1 VVTRKTC
8 LMLAVVLVLA
18 LASSV
23 WGSQANTVTTD
34 VVVIGAGGAGLTAAI
49 TAKEAGAD
57 VVVVEKMMIIGGNT
71 LRATG
76 GLNAAG
82 TAYQKEAGIEDSPDV
97 HYEDTMKGGRNENV
111 PELVRAMV
119 DNAAEAV
126 EWLNNLGA
134 NLIQVNLSGGSTNAR
149 SHAPEGGGAVGPAVV
164 MTLQKAAQKRGIE
177 VLTQTKATEILVED
191 GQVAG
196 IRCETKDGDLVV
208 QAKAVVIATGGYG
221 ANPDMVV
228 KYRPDLEGFA
238 TTNHPGATG
247 DGIDMA
253 IRVGAATCQ
262 IGSIQTHPTVVPVR
276 GIMITEAV
284 RGQGAILIN
293 REGKRFIDEL
303 QTRDVVSEA
312 ILAQEGGSAFLV
324 FDQGVRERLKAI
336 EDYANQELLTEAD
349 SVQELGDKLGV
360 PGAALVDT
368 LAAYNKFV
376 ADKSDPDCGRQ
387 HLDYELS
394 KAPYYAVE
402 VTPAVHH
409 TMGGLAI
416 NTKAEV
422 LDENGK
428 AIPGLYAAGEVT
440 GGVHGANRLGGN
452 AVADIIVFGRIA
464 GVEAAAF
471 SGQ

>member
-1 VVTRKTC
+1 MIRKTSLMLTLILVVT
-8 LMLAVVLVLA
+8 LIGYA
-18 LASSV
+18 
-23 WGSQANTVTTD
+23 WGSPAKTINTD
-34 VVVIGAGGAGLTAAI
+34 VVVVGAGGAGLTAAI

-82 TAYQKEAGIEDSPDV
+82 TVYQDKAGIKDSPDV
-97 HYEDTMKGGRNENV
+97 HYEDTMKGGRYENV
-111 PELVRAMV
+111 PELVRTMV
-119 DNAAEAV
+119 DNAAAAV
-126 EWLNNLGA
+126 EWLNDLGA

-164 MTLQKAAQKRGIE
+164 MTLQNAAKERGIE
-177 VLTQTKATEILVED
+177 VLTQTKAAEVLVEG

-196 IRCETKDGDLVV
+196 IRCETKDGELIVK
-208 QAKAVVIATGGYG
+208 AKAVVIATGGYG

-228 KYRPDLEGFA
+228 KYRPDLKGFA

-253 IRVGAATCQ
+253 IRIGAATCQ
-262 IGSIQTHPTVVPVR
+262 IGSIQTHPTVVPVS

-336 EDYANQELLTEAD
+336 EDYANQGLLTEAG
-349 SVQELGDKLGV
+349 SLQELGTNSAY
-360 PGAALVDT
+360 PGKSWPRRLLDT
-368 LAAYNKFV
+368 TNSSLTN
-376 ADKSDPDCGRQ
+376 P
-387 HLDYELS
+387 
-394 KAPYYAVE
+394 
-402 VTPAVHH
+402 T
-409 TMGGLAI
+409 
-416 NTKAEV
+416 
-422 LDENGK
+422 
-428 AIPGLYAAGEVT
+428 
-440 GGVHGANRLGGN
+440 
-452 AVADIIVFGRIA
+452 RIA
-464 GVEAAAF
+464 DANTWIM
-471 SGQ
+471 SSTRLPTTRLK

>member
-1 VVTRKTC
+1 MIRKTSLMLTLILVVT
-8 LMLAVVLVLA
+8 LIGYA
-18 LASSV
+18 
-23 WGSQANTVTTD
+23 WGSPAKTINTD
-34 VVVIGAGGAGLTAAI
+34 VVVVGAGGAGLTAAI

-82 TAYQKEAGIEDSPDV
+82 TVYQDKAGIKDSPDV
-97 HYEDTMKGGRNENV
+97 HYEDTMKGGRYENV
-111 PELVRAMV
+111 PELVRTMV
-119 DNAAEAV
+119 DNAAAAV
-126 EWLNNLGA
+126 EWLNDLGA

-164 MTLQKAAQKRGIE
+164 MTLQNAAKERGIE
-177 VLTQTKATEILVED
+177 VLTQTKAAEVLVEG

-196 IRCETKDGDLVV
+196 IRCETKDGELIVK
-208 QAKAVVIATGGYG
+208 AKAVVIATGGYG

-228 KYRPDLEGFA
+228 KYRPDLKGFA

-253 IRVGAATCQ
+253 IRIGAATCQ
-262 IGSIQTHPTVVPVR
+262 IGSIQTHPTVVPVS

-336 EDYANQELLTEAD
+336 EDYANQGLLTEAG
-349 SVQELGDKLGV
+349 SLQELGDKLGV
-360 PGAALVDT
+360 SGEV
-368 LAAYNKFV
+368 LAETVAGYNKFV

-387 HLDYELS
+387 HLDYELN

-422 LDENGK
+422 LDEDGK

-464 GVEAAAF
+464 GAEAAAF
-471 SGQ
+471 SGK

>member
-1 VVTRKTC
+1 MIRKTSLMLTLILVVT
-8 LMLAVVLVLA
+8 LIGYA
-18 LASSV
+18 
-23 WGSQANTVTTD
+23 WGSPAKTINTD
-34 VVVIGAGGAGLTAAI
+34 VVVVGAGGAGLTAAI

-82 TAYQKEAGIEDSPDV
+82 TVYQDKAGIKDSPDV
-97 HYEDTMKGGRNENV
+97 HYEDTMKGGRYENV
-111 PELVRAMV
+111 PELVRTMV
-119 DNAAEAV
+119 DNAAAAV
-126 EWLNNLGA
+126 EWLNDLGA

-164 MTLQKAAQKRGIE
+164 MTLQNAAKERGIE
-177 VLTQTKATEILVED
+177 VLTQTKAAEVLVEG

-196 IRCETKDGDLVV
+196 IRCETKDGELIVK
-208 QAKAVVIATGGYG
+208 AKAVVIATGGYG

-228 KYRPDLEGFA
+228 KYRPDLKGFA

-253 IRVGAATCQ
+253 IRIGAATCQ
-262 IGSIQTHPTVVPVR
+262 IGSIQTHPTVVPVS

-336 EDYANQELLTEAD
+336 EDYANQGLLTEAG
-349 SVQELGDKLGV
+349 SLQELGDKLGV
-360 PGAALVDT
+360 SGEV
-368 LAAYNKFV
+368 LAETVAGYNKFV

-387 HLDYELS
+387 HLDYELN

-422 LDENGK
+422 LDEDGK

-452 AVADIIVFGRIA
+452 AVADIIVYGRIA
-464 GVEAAAF
+464 GAEAAAF
-471 SGQ
+471 SGK

>member
-1 VVTRKTC
+1 MIRKTSLMLTLILVVT
-8 LMLAVVLVLA
+8 LIGYA
-18 LASSV
+18 
-23 WGSQANTVTTD
+23 WGSPAKTINTD
-34 VVVIGAGGAGLTAAI
+34 VVVVGAGGAGLTAAI

-57 VVVVEKMMIIGGNT
+57 VVVVEKMMIGGNT

-82 TAYQKEAGIEDSPDV
+82 TVYQDKAGIKDSPDV
-97 HYEDTMKGGRNENV
+97 HYEDTMKGGRYENV
-111 PELVRAMV
+111 PELVRTMV
-119 DNAAEAV
+119 DNAAAAV
-126 EWLNNLGA
+126 EWLNDLGA

-164 MTLQKAAQKRGIE
+164 MTLQNAAKERGIE
-177 VLTQTKATEILVED
+177 VLTQTKAAEVLVEG

-196 IRCETKDGDLVV
+196 IRCETKDGELIVK
-208 QAKAVVIATGGYG
+208 AKAVVIATGGYG

-228 KYRPDLEGFA
+228 KYRPDLKGFA

-253 IRVGAATCQ
+253 IRIGAATCQ
-262 IGSIQTHPTVVPVR
+262 IGSIQTHPTVVPVS

-336 EDYANQELLTEAD
+336 EDYANQGLLTEAG
-349 SVQELGDKLGV
+349 SLQELGDKLGV
-360 PGAALVDT
+360 SGEV
-368 LAAYNKFV
+368 LAETVAGYNKFV
-376 ADKSDPDCGRQ
+376 ADKSDPDCERQ
-387 HLDYELS
+387 HLDYELN

-422 LDENGK
+422 LDEDGK

-452 AVADIIVFGRIA
+452 AVADIIVYGRIA
-464 GVEAAAF
+464 GAEAAAF
-471 SGQ
+471 SGK

>member
-1 VVTRKTC
+1 VIRKTSLMLTLILVVT
-8 LMLAVVLVLA
+8 LIGYA
-18 LASSV
+18 
-23 WGSQANTVTTD
+23 WGSPAKTINTD
-34 VVVIGAGGAGLTAAI
+34 VVVVGAGGAGLTAAI

-82 TAYQKEAGIEDSPDV
+82 TVYQDKAGIKDSPDV
-97 HYEDTMKGGRNENV
+97 HYEDTMKGGRYENV
-111 PELVRAMV
+111 PELVRTMV
-119 DNAAEAV
+119 DNAAAAV
-126 EWLNNLGA
+126 EWLNDLGA

-164 MTLQKAAQKRGIE
+164 MTLQNAAKERGIE
-177 VLTQTKATEILVED
+177 VLTQTKAAEVLVEG

-196 IRCETKDGDLVV
+196 IRCETKDGELIVK
-208 QAKAVVIATGGYG
+208 AKAVVIATGGYG

-228 KYRPDLEGFA
+228 KYRPDLKGFA

-253 IRVGAATCQ
+253 IRIGAATCQ
-262 IGSIQTHPTVVPVR
+262 IGSIQTHPTVVPVS

-336 EDYANQELLTEAD
+336 EDYANQGLLTEAG
-349 SVQELGDKLGV
+349 SLQELGDKLGV
-360 PGAALVDT
+360 SGEV
-368 LAAYNKFV
+368 LAETVAGYNKFV

-387 HLDYELS
+387 HLDYELN

-422 LDENGK
+422 LDEDGK

-452 AVADIIVFGRIA
+452 AVADIIVYGRIA
-464 GVEAAAF
+464 GAEAAAF
-471 SGQ
+471 SGK

>member
-1 VVTRKTC
+1 MLTLILVVT
-8 LMLAVVLVLA
+8 LIGYA
-18 LASSV
+18 
-23 WGSQANTVTTD
+23 WGSPAKTINTD
-34 VVVIGAGGAGLTAAI
+34 VVVVGAGGAGLTAAI

-82 TAYQKEAGIEDSPDV
+82 TVYQDKAGIKDSPDV
-97 HYEDTMKGGRNENV
+97 HYEDTMKGGRYENV
-111 PELVRAMV
+111 PELVRTMV
-119 DNAAEAV
+119 DNAAAAV
-126 EWLNNLGA
+126 EWLNDLGA

-164 MTLQKAAQKRGIE
+164 MTLQNAAKERGIE
-177 VLTQTKATEILVED
+177 VLTQTKAAEVLVEG

-196 IRCETKDGDLVV
+196 IRCETKDGELIVK
-208 QAKAVVIATGGYG
+208 AKAVVIATGGYG

-228 KYRPDLEGFA
+228 KYRPDLKGFA

-253 IRVGAATCQ
+253 IRIGAATCQ
-262 IGSIQTHPTVVPVR
+262 IGSIQTHPTVVPVS

-336 EDYANQELLTEAD
+336 EDYANQGLLTEAG
-349 SVQELGDKLGV
+349 SLQELGDKLGV
-360 PGAALVDT
+360 SGEV
-368 LAAYNKFV
+368 LAETVAGYNKFV

-387 HLDYELS
+387 HLDYELN

-422 LDENGK
+422 LDEDGK

-452 AVADIIVFGRIA
+452 AVADIIVYGRIA
-464 GVEAAAF
+464 GAEAAAF
-471 SGQ
+471 SGK